1 MAHWIG
7 ILIGLGFAFY
17 GFRRGFYDMWVILF
31 NIAISLYLG
40 IFLWPTITE
49 YFPLLEKTSLH
60 IAMTVLIT
68 STIVFTILQSL
79 ASLLLIGQFAVIL
92 PKILD
97 SLGAA
102 ILGFL
107 TGMLL
112 WSFVSLVITLTPV
125 YEKDFVKELGFTG
138 YSEASKAT
146 HLLWWGDFVNTFTGS
161 SGNVHSTE
169 DVINEL
175 LKKVRLKREEEKAK
189 KTRTLPGKTESPT
202 DKKGILQEA
211 EKQKPLGPPPEPNY
225 DSL

>member
-31 NIAISLYLG
+31 NVVISLYLG
-40 IFLWPTITE
+40 IFLWPTIIE

-60 IAMTVLIT
+60 IVMTVLIT
-68 STIVFTILQSL
+68 SAIVFTILQSL
-79 ASLLLIGQFAVIL
+79 ASLLLIGQFTVIL

-97 SLGAA
+97 TLGAA

-107 TGMLL
+107 TGLLL
-112 WSFVSLVITLTPV
+112 WGFVSLVITLTPV
-125 YEKDFVKELGFTG
+125 HENDFVNELGFTG
-138 YSEASKAT
+138 YSEANKAT

-161 SGNVHSTE
+161 SGNIHSTE

-175 LKKVRLKREEEKAK
+175 LKKVQLKREEGKAK
-189 KTRTLPGKTESPT
+189 KTRTPPVKTASPS
-202 DKKGILQEA
+202 DKKGIQQKA
-211 EKQKPLGPPPEPNY
+211 AKQKPLGPPPEPSY